1 MIDKK
6 HDLSVVK
13 QAKLLGLSRSTI
25 YYEAR
30 SVSGA
35 DLALMRRMDELHLLY
50 PFAGSRMLAG
60 LLQGEGH
67 SIGRLHV
74 RTLMR
79 KMGLEARLST
89 AKYDKAQRQ
98 PQDLPLS
105 SA

>member
-13 QAKLLGLSRSTI
+13 QAKLLGLARSTI

-30 SVSGA
+30 TVGAA
-35 DLALMRRMDELHLLY
+35 DLVLMRRMDELHLLY

-60 LLQGEGH
+60 LLSGEGY

-74 RTLMR
+74 RTLIDR
-79 KMGLEARLST
+79 KSVV
-89 AKYDKAQRQ
+89 
-98 PQDLPLS
+98 
-105 SA
+105 